1 MNGKVNNQNN
11 IEEVVGYYHSQ
22 KSISHTYNTTWCVHS
37 ETVAVCSCSYLAQSR
52 TKSYYLYVKK
62 PHYTSTNSKE
72 EAGIFVHISC
82 LTQRK

>member
-11 IEEVVGYYHSQ
+11 IEEVFGYYHSQ
-22 KSISHTYNTTWCVHS
+22 KFISHTYNTTWCVHS

-62 PHYTSTNSKE
+62 NTTLALIAKKKLESLL
-72 EAGIFVHISC
+72 IC
-82 LTQRK
+82 LTQRN